1 MCNFGVSQIYYAL
14 TLGNNTLKVIRSDN
28 NKIVVQAKGLHFDTK
43 SELSAINK
51 KIIVNQGT

>member
-1 MCNFGVSQIYYAL
+1 MSQIYYAL

-28 NKIVVQAKGLHFDTK
+28 NKIVVQAKGLHFDAK